1 MSSRCACLSRHS
13 AARLSPARTR
23 LVEILRDV
31 SFGRIENLHVRAGEP
46 TLVPPPRIIRTLKLG
61 GGEDAGLAPSQA
73 EIATR
78 PAVQDLMLLLDR
90 MRDGTI
96 TRLEIRNACPV
107 FCEVELTG
115 TTAGGPHA

>member
-1 MSSRCACLSRHS
+1 
-13 AARLSPARTR
+13 
-23 LVEILRDV
+23 
-31 SFGRIENLHVRAGEP
+31 VRADEP
-46 TLVPPPRIIRTLKLG
+46 TLAPPPRIIRTLKLG
-61 GGEDAGLAPSQA
+61 GGEGAGLAPSFEELA
-73 EIATR
+73 AR

-96 TRLEIRNACPV
+96 TRLEIRDASPV